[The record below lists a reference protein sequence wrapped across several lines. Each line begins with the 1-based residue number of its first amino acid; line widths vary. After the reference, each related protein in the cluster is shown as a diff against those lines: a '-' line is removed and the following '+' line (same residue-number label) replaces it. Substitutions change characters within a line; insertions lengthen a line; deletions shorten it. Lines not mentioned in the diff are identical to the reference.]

1 MFKFIRLSPANVFK
15 DNLKATVHLEFF
27 MPGNKVNAREGLFI
41 PTVELCLIL
50 SMISVVIPQL

>member
-50 SMISVVIPQL
+50 SMIW